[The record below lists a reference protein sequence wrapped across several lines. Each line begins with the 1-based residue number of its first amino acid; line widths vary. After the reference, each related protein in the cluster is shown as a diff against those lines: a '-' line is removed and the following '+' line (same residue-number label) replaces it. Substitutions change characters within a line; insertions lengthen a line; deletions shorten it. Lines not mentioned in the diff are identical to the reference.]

1 MGALLSTC
9 PGQMVQPVG
18 MGSGASGQN
27 VLTRGVEGGGQEMV
41 PGDSGRG
48 RDPVWHLYYTDTL

>member
-1 MGALLSTC
+1 MGVRLNIC

-18 MGSGASGQN
+18 MGSVASGQN
-27 VLTRGVEGGGQEMV
+27 VFTRGVEGGGQEMV

-48 RDPVWHLYYTDTL
+48 RDPV